1 MSNNKCAYLDIS
13 LFKKYFKKLK
23 TCTWE
28 DPDSQVKTAGGAPS
42 VGELGLSS
50 KTIGEGDLQA
60 HDGGGQYRDEEE
72 PDGEAERRACSE
84 KFNVIVISKEE

>member
-1 MSNNKCAYLDIS
+1 M
-13 LFKKYFKKLK
+13 
-23 TCTWE
+23 
-28 DPDSQVKTAGGAPS
+28 
-42 VGELGLSS
+42 GELGLSS

>member
-23 TCTWE
+23 TCKWE

-42 VGELGLSS
+42 VGDLGLSS
-50 KTIGEGDLQA
+50 KTIEEGDLQA
-60 HDGGGQYRDEEE
+60 HDGGGKQRDEEE
-72 PDGEAERRACSE
+72 PDGEAERRACSG
-84 KFNVIVISKEE
+84 KFNVIAISKEE